1 VCVPPPRDTATAGDV
16 AAALGYA
23 ELPNGV
29 RMPRLGF
36 GTAGLGCAKSYRAV
50 RDALEAGY
58 RHIDTAQAAEW
69 WVYFPPFSAPSAK
82 RSSCLMA
89 RLSSTSCWGLR
100 YCEDAV
106 GRALADSGVPR
117 EELFVTTKQ
126 VCSFLHHRSGASRR
140 WLRS

>member
-1 VCVPPPRDTATAGDV
+1 M

-36 GTAGLGCAKSYRAV
+36 GTAGLGCAKSYKAV

-69 WVYFPPFSAPSAK
+69 CVHFLPFSAPPRARRTAMHTAELSAERETPVGEARHFDHRR
-82 RSSCLMA
+82 RSRDSVEAEGDMLHPHA
-89 RLSSTSCWGLR
+89 DLVRSGLKV
-100 YCEDAV
+100 D
-106 GRALADSGVPR
+106 L
-117 EELFVTTKQ
+117 
-126 VCSFLHHRSGASRR
+126 VCSDREMDDTRLMHD
-140 WLRS
+140 